1 MIVKCA
7 NCGKAFYVSS
17 DGWGYKYGGKYT
29 CSYKCMRIMER
40 GTKMTDQEKKEVDEM
55 IAQGKDKDEICAE
68 LGLSGQALG
77 VYLAHKRRKA
87 EPKSQPEP
95 TPEAALDDALAN
107 AEKAVS
113 GADDALKAEVVRL
126 MGDMVQLLKRII
138 V

>member
-7 NCGKAFYVSS
+7 NCGKDIYITLH
-17 DGWGYKYGGKYT
+17 GWGYMYGGKYACT
-29 CSYKCMRIMER
+29 YKCMRALER
-40 GTKMTDQEKKEVDEM
+40 GAKKMTDQEKKEVDEM

-77 VYLAHKRRKA
+77 VYLAHKRRKT
-87 EPKSQPEP
+87 EPKPKPEP
-95 TPEAALDDALAN
+95 TPEAVLEDALAN

-126 MGDMVQLLKRII
+126 MGDMVAILKRII
-138 V
+138 